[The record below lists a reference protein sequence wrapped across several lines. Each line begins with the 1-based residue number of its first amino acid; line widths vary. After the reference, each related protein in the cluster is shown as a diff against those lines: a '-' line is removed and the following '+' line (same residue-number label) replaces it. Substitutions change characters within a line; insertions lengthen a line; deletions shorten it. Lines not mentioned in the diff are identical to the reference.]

1 MKIVVAG
8 GSGLV
13 GTRLIERLRTA
24 GHEAVSA
31 SRRSGVDTL
40 TGEGLDDALR
50 GAHTVIDVTN
60 APSFDPPGVGEFF
73 ARSTANLLAAG
84 ERAGV
89 SHHIA
94 LSVVGTPHLRS
105 SAYFEA
111 KQRQETLVAA
121 TRVPHTLVRA
131 TQFYEFMANVIPP
144 GSGTGPVHLPPARV
158 QPASADD
165 VAAELAALVDM
176 APSNDVVEVAGPE
189 THRLCELVQWVMYA
203 YLDDRAV
210 IADPQAEY
218 YGAVLDDRTLV
229 PEGEARLTTTRF
241 GDWLQERVTAGR
253 EIPHVHHPDPLVR
266 SRARA

>member
-13 GTRLIERLRTA
+13 GTRLIERLRA
-24 GHEAVSA
+24 QGHDAVSA
-31 SRRSGVDTL
+31 SRRSGVDTV

-50 GAHTVIDVTN
+50 DAHTVIDVTN
-60 APSFDPPGVGEFF
+60 APSFDPPDVGEFF

-84 ERAGV
+84 ARAGV

-94 LSVVGTPHLRS
+94 LSVVGTPHLGGS
-105 SAYFEA
+105 PYFEA
-111 KQRQETLVAA
+111 KQRQETLVRASKL
-121 TRVPHTLVRA
+121 PHTLVRA
-131 TQFYEFMANVIPP
+131 TQFYEFMVNVIPP
-144 GSGTGPVHLPPARV
+144 GSGTAPVHLPAALV

-165 VAAELAALVDM
+165 VAAELAGMVGTP
-176 APSNDVVEVAGPE
+176 PSNDVVEIAGPE
-189 THRLCELVQWVMYA
+189 THRLNELVQWVMYA

-210 IADPQAEY
+210 IADPEAAY
-218 YGAVLDDRTLV
+218 YGAILDDRTLT
-229 PEGEARLTTTRF
+229 PQGAARLTATRF

-266 SRARA
+266 ARARA